1 MNFRQCIDNL
11 NLGMMEAFQNKTF
24 AHEFEFTFDL
34 KAILKDIKED
44 KMRATKN

>member
-1 MNFRQCIDNL
+1 MDNL
-11 NLGMMEAFQNKTF
+11 DLGIMRALKNKTF

-44 KMRATKN
+44 KKQANKY